1 MICKVL
7 TIIFTFNFTNIYP
20 IKIKINLN
28 FSIMKKGFLALLVYL
43 LTSYNVAFAAQIGV
57 LDVDK
62 IIQESSAV
70 VDIQKKVDA
79 KKIAYENEINKKQSQ
94 LESEQKKLED
104 KKITL
109 SKEAFEKEVKGF
121 EAKVDDLKT
130 YIDRKQNSLKKASI
144 DAMSKVNDKV
154 KTIVSEIAKE
164 KELDTII
171 PASQTLYFKDELDIT
186 AEVLSRLNKKITKV
200 EVKFE

>member
-1 MICKVL
+1 
-7 TIIFTFNFTNIYP
+7 
-20 IKIKINLN
+20 
-28 FSIMKKGFLALLVYL
+28 MKKGFIALALYF
-43 LTSYNVAFAAQIGV
+43 LTSQNIAFASQFGV

-70 VDIQKKVDA
+70 VDIQKKVDT
-79 KKIAYENEINKKQSQ
+79 KKIAYEAEINKKQSL

-109 SKEAFEKEVKGF
+109 SKEAFEKEIKNF
-121 EAKVDDLKT
+121 EKKVDDLKT

-154 KTIVSEIAKE
+154 KTIVSDIAKE
-164 KELDTII
+164 KELDVII
-171 PASQTLYFKDELDIT
+171 PTSQTLYFKDELDIT
-186 AEVLSRLNKKITKV
+186 AEVLSQLNKKITKV
-200 EVKFE
+200 DVKFE

>member
-1 MICKVL
+1 
-7 TIIFTFNFTNIYP
+7 
-20 IKIKINLN
+20 
-28 FSIMKKGFLALLVYL
+28 MKKGFIALALYF
-43 LTSYNVAFAAQIGV
+43 LTSQNIALASQFGV

-70 VDIQKKVDA
+70 VDIQKKVDT
-79 KKIAYENEINKKQSQ
+79 KKIAYEAEINKKQSQ

-109 SKEAFEKEVKGF
+109 SKEAFEKEIKNF
-121 EAKVDDLKT
+121 EKKVDDLKT

-154 KTIVSEIAKE
+154 KTIVSDIAKE
-164 KELDTII
+164 KELDVII
-171 PASQTLYFKDELDIT
+171 PTSQTLYFKDELDIT
-186 AEVLSRLNKKITKV
+186 ADVLSQLNKKITKV
-200 EVKFE
+200 DVKFE

>member
-1 MICKVL
+1 
-7 TIIFTFNFTNIYP
+7 
-20 IKIKINLN
+20 
-28 FSIMKKGFLALLVYL
+28 MKKSFLTLAVYL
-43 LTSYNVAFAAQIGV
+43 LTSFNVAFGAQIGV

-62 IIQESSAV
+62 IIQESSAG
-70 VDIQKKVDA
+70 VDIQKKVDT
-79 KKIAYENEINKKQSQ
+79 KKIAYETEINKKQSQ
-94 LESEQKKLED
+94 LEAEQKKLED

-121 EAKVDDLKT
+121 ETKVDDLKT

>member
-1 MICKVL
+1 
-7 TIIFTFNFTNIYP
+7 
-20 IKIKINLN
+20 
-28 FSIMKKGFLALLVYL
+28 MKKSFLTLAVYL
-43 LTSYNVAFAAQIGV
+43 LTSLNVAFGAQIGI

-79 KKIAYENEINKKQSQ
+79 KKVAYETEINKKQSQ
-94 LESEQKKLED
+94 LEAEQKKLED

-121 EAKVDDLKT
+121 ETKVDDLKT

>member
-1 MICKVL
+1 
-7 TIIFTFNFTNIYP
+7 
-20 IKIKINLN
+20 
-28 FSIMKKGFLALLVYL
+28 MKKGFIALALYF
-43 LTSYNVAFAAQIGV
+43 LTSQNIALAAQFGV

-70 VDIQKKVDA
+70 VDIQKKVDT
-79 KKIAYENEINKKQSQ
+79 KKIAYESEINKKQSQ

-109 SKEAFEKEVKGF
+109 SKEAFEKEIKNF
-121 EAKVDDLKT
+121 EKKVDDLKT

-154 KTIVSEIAKE
+154 KTIVSDIAKE
-164 KELDTII
+164 KELDVII
-171 PASQTLYFKDELDIT
+171 PTSQTLYFKDELDIT
-186 AEVLSRLNKKITKV
+186 AEVLSQLNKKITKV
-200 EVKFE
+200 DVKFE

>member
-1 MICKVL
+1 
-7 TIIFTFNFTNIYP
+7 
-20 IKIKINLN
+20 
-28 FSIMKKGFLALLVYL
+28 MKKGFIALALYF
-43 LTSYNVAFAAQIGV
+43 LTSQNIALASQFGV

-70 VDIQKKVDA
+70 VDIQKKVDT
-79 KKIAYENEINKKQSQ
+79 KKITYEAEINKKQSQ

-109 SKEAFEKEVKGF
+109 SKEAFEKEIKNF
-121 EAKVDDLKT
+121 EKKVDDLKT

-154 KTIVSEIAKE
+154 KTIVSDIAKE
-164 KELDTII
+164 KELDVII
-171 PASQTLYFKDELDIT
+171 PTSQTLYFKDELDIT
-186 AEVLSRLNKKITKV
+186 AEVLSQLNKKITKV
-200 EVKFE
+200 DVKFE

>member
-1 MICKVL
+1 
-7 TIIFTFNFTNIYP
+7 
-20 IKIKINLN
+20 
-28 FSIMKKGFLALLVYL
+28 MKKGFLAFSIYL
-43 LTSYNVAFAAQIGV
+43 LTSYNVAFGAQIGV

-94 LESEQKKLED
+94 LETEQKKLED

-121 EAKVDDLKT
+121 ETKVDDLKT

-200 EVKFE
+200 DVKFE

>member
-1 MICKVL
+1 
-7 TIIFTFNFTNIYP
+7 
-20 IKIKINLN
+20 
-28 FSIMKKGFLALLVYL
+28 MKKSFIALALYF
-43 LTSYNVAFAAQIGV
+43 LTSQNIAFGAQFGV

-70 VDIQKKVDA
+70 VDIQKKVDT
-79 KKIAYENEINKKQSQ
+79 KKIAYETEINKKQSQ

-109 SKEAFEKEVKGF
+109 SKEAFEKEIKNF
-121 EAKVDDLKT
+121 EKKVDDLKT

-154 KTIVSEIAKE
+154 KTIVSDIAKE

>member
-1 MICKVL
+1 
-7 TIIFTFNFTNIYP
+7 
-20 IKIKINLN
+20 
-28 FSIMKKGFLALLVYL
+28 
-43 LTSYNVAFAAQIGV
+43 
-57 LDVDK
+57 
-62 IIQESSAV
+62 
-70 VDIQKKVDA
+70 
-79 KKIAYENEINKKQSQ
+79 
-94 LESEQKKLED
+94 
-104 KKITL
+104 
-109 SKEAFEKEVKGF
+109 
-121 EAKVDDLKT
+121 
-130 YIDRKQNSLKKASI
+130 LKKASI

>member
-1 MICKVL
+1 
-7 TIIFTFNFTNIYP
+7 
-20 IKIKINLN
+20 
-28 FSIMKKGFLALLVYL
+28 MKKSFLTLVVYL
-43 LTSYNVAFAAQIGV
+43 LTSYNIAFAAQIGV

-79 KKIAYENEINKKQSQ
+79 KKVAYETEINKKQSQ
-94 LESEQKKLED
+94 LEAEQKKLED

-121 EAKVDDLKT
+121 ETKVDDLKT

-154 KTIVSEIAKE
+154 KTIVSDIAKE
-164 KELDTII
+164 KVLDTII

>member
-1 MICKVL
+1 
-7 TIIFTFNFTNIYP
+7 
-20 IKIKINLN
+20 
-28 FSIMKKGFLALLVYL
+28 MKKGFLALAIYF
-43 LTSYNVAFAAQIGV
+43 LTSHNVAFSAQIGV

-70 VDIQKKVDA
+70 VDIQKKVDT
-79 KKIAYENEINKKQSQ
+79 KKISYEAEINKKQSQ
-94 LESEQKKLED
+94 LENEQKKLED

-109 SKEAFEKEVKGF
+109 SKEAFEKEVKAF
-121 EAKVDDLKT
+121 ETKVDDLKT

-154 KTIVSEIAKE
+154 KNIVSDIAKE
-164 KELDTII
+164 KELDAII
-171 PASQTLYFKDELDIT
+171 PASQTLYFKDEFDIT

>member
-1 MICKVL
+1 
-7 TIIFTFNFTNIYP
+7 
-20 IKIKINLN
+20 
-28 FSIMKKGFLALLVYL
+28 MKKGFLALAIYF
-43 LTSYNVAFAAQIGV
+43 LTSYNISLAAQIGV

-70 VDIQKKVDA
+70 IDIQKKVDA
-79 KKIAYENEINKKQSQ
+79 KKISYENEINKKQTQ
-94 LESEQKKLED
+94 LENEQKKLED

-109 SKEAFEKEVKGF
+109 SKESFDKEVKAF
-121 EAKVDDLKT
+121 ESKVDDLKT

-154 KTIVSEIAKE
+154 KIIVSEIAKE

-171 PASQTLYFKDELDIT
+171 PASQTLYFKDELEIT

>member
-1 MICKVL
+1 
-7 TIIFTFNFTNIYP
+7 
-20 IKIKINLN
+20 
-28 FSIMKKGFLALLVYL
+28 MKKSFLTLAFYL
-43 LTSYNVAFAAQIGV
+43 LTSYNIAQGAQIGV

-79 KKIAYENEINKKQSQ
+79 KKIAYETEINKKQSQ
-94 LESEQKKLED
+94 LEAEQKKLED

-154 KTIVSEIAKE
+154 KTIVSDIAKE

-186 AEVLSRLNKKITKV
+186 ADVLSRLNKKITKV

>member
-1 MICKVL
+1 
-7 TIIFTFNFTNIYP
+7 
-20 IKIKINLN
+20 
-28 FSIMKKGFLALLVYL
+28 MKKVFLALLVYL
-43 LTSYNVAFAAQIGV
+43 LTSYNLAVASQIGV

-79 KKIAYENEINKKQSQ
+79 KKVSYENEINKKQSQ
-94 LESEQKKLED
+94 LEGEQKKLED